1 MENNNIN
8 TNNPNNQQGA
18 ITLNDIVRVIK
29 KNWIIMAIITAVIF
43 VLGAVYTLG
52 IKKPTY
58 KAVSILKVE
67 VPLTSESS
75 SEVGNSV
82 NASLKYVQ
90 SVAEKVKH
98 GSTIKR
104 VSTDHSNII
113 TDEQLDK
120 ETTTKYSTN
129 SIFVTITVEDKNG
142 DNAVVL
148 ANALATEVA
157 RYSKDT
163 KDTSVTEDQ
172 KMICTIS
179 VADQAYKFEYASP
192 NKILYL
198 IVSLIIGV
206 VASLIV
212 VFLKEFAST
221 KFKTPDEVETLGI
234 PVLNTLPDDK
244 TKNKDD
250 SNSLITPSVKNF
262 EPYNRL
268 ISNIKYSNVD
278 NPYRTIMFTSSVM
291 NELKT
296 TVASNFALTLVHNE
310 KKVVI
315 VDLDTR
321 KPRLHKVFQSSK
333 ENGIVEYLDG
343 SITKKELIK
352 HTEHKVDIITVGK
365 NVVNP
370 ITLLESN
377 KLKALIDELKEEY
390 DYVIIDTPPLMACN
404 DATIIARLVDG
415 VVFNVAINQGKKKEV
430 KAAVS
435 QLLEADA
442 NIIGINIT
450 KASVKDRGGYY
461 YYYYY
466 DYGDK
471 K

>member
-1 MENNNIN
+1 MQNNNIN
-8 TNNPNNQQGA
+8 NNSNNNQGS

-29 KNWIIMAIITAVIF
+29 KNLIIIVIITLVIF
-43 VLGAVYTLG
+43 AIGAIYTFG

-58 KAVSILKVE
+58 KAVSTVKVE
-67 VPLTSESS
+67 VPLTNETSS
-75 SEVGNSV
+75 DVGNSV

-90 SVAEKVKH
+90 SVSEFVKISSVEKVSKDNAK
-98 GSTIKR
+98 I
-104 VSTDHSNII
+104 VSYEKLS
-113 TDEQLDK
+113 K
-120 ETTTKYSTN
+120 ETTTKFSTS
-129 SIFVTITVEDKNG
+129 SIFVTITVEDQVA
-142 DNAVVL
+142 DNAILL
-148 ANALATEVA
+148 ANALADDVA
-157 RYSKDT
+157 RYSKDST
-163 KDTSVTEDQ
+163 DATVKETERFLCS
-172 KMICTIS
+172 ITVSNYAIR
-179 VADQAYKFEYASP
+179 APYASP
-192 NKILYL
+192 NKLLYL
-198 IVSLIIGV
+198 IVSVIGGLV
-206 VASLIV
+206 VSFVV

-221 KFKTPDEVETLGI
+221 KFKTPDEIEQLGI

-244 TKNKDD
+244 SKNKDD
-250 SNSLITPSVKNF
+250 ANSLLEPSVKNF

-278 NPYRTIMFTSSVM
+278 NPYKTLMFTSSVM
-291 NELKT
+291 DELKT

-315 VDLDTR
+315 IDLDTR
-321 KPRLHKVFQSSK
+321 KPRLHKVFNLVK
-333 ENGIVEYLDG
+333 ENGVVEYLDG
-343 SITKKELIK
+343 SITKEELIK
-352 HTEHKVDIITVGK
+352 KTDKNVDVITVGK

-404 DATIIARLVDG
+404 DSTIIARLVDG

-430 KAAVS
+430 KAAIS

-442 NIIGINIT
+442 NIVGINIT
-450 KASVKDRGGYY
+450 KASIKDRGGYY